1 MLGKIRRIFPV
12 VLAAVMLCCISPDAS
27 AKSVSAN
34 GMTVEADL
42 KNGQFVMEVSGIEC
56 LKKDQLLTFTLVR
69 DTNEGIPQLLYAD
82 AEYVNGRENISFSF
96 PVAVA
101 SLDDCMLTVQN
112 AAGAQ
117 KAVLNFAEEETEPGE
132 TEPSESETEPEET
145 KPSESGTEP
154 GETEPSESGTEPGE
168 TEPSEGETEPGETEP
183 SESGTDPDETKPE
196 ETRPG
201 TADSSENDSKPS
213 DSTEKHPGGSEDP
226 TLPSQGGSGSSSGK
240 TEDSPGTGDVSYP
253 GIYLA
258 ICLAA
263 AATAVMAGKH
273 RKAASG
279 GEDTRNE

>member
-56 LKKDQLLTFTLVR
+56 PKKDQLLTFTLVR

-117 KAVLNFAEEETEPGE
+117 KAVLNFAEE
-132 TEPSESETEPEET
+132 
-145 KPSESGTEP
+145 
-154 GETEPSESGTEPGE
+154 
-168 TEPSEGETEPGETEP
+168 ETEPGETEP